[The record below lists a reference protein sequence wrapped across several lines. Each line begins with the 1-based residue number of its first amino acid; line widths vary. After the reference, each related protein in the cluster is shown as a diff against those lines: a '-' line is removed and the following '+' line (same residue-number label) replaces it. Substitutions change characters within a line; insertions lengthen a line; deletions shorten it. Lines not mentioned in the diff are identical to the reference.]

1 MDEPAEL
8 EEKLKEIQARGTR
21 LKASITGLNRVLV
34 EPRLEEIRKEYAR
47 VHERWVAAKQQ
58 ERLF

>member
-1 MDEPAEL
+1 VDDVQQL
-8 EEKLKEIQARGTR
+8 EERLKEIQARGVR

-34 EPRLEEIRKEYAR
+34 EPRLEEIRKEYTR

>member
-1 MDEPAEL
+1 
-8 EEKLKEIQARGTR
+8 